1 MFYYLYLCVQS
12 DLLESEKL
20 KIQLGVHG
28 FYKTAS
34 NFSRSSPGSVS
45 E

>member
-12 DLLESEKL
+12 DLLESQKL
-20 KIQLGVHG
+20 KFQLGVQG
-28 FYKTAS
+28 FHKTAS
-34 NFSRSSPGSVS
+34 NFSRSSAESVS